1 MTASSSAAA
10 PKVAF
15 KTKDGREVSFT
26 RTGTRKTKKPAL
38 KQRLHAQQ
46 KANDLLLSSKEKWN
60 KKQVVE
66 LVKVLPSMDMDL
78 QKAVEH
84 VRSLKP
90 VARAKKVKPVV
101 ESTVVESST
110 VEKA

>member
-1 MTASSSAAA
+1 MTASSGAAA

-26 RTGTRKTKKPAL
+26 RTGARKTKKPAL

-46 KANDLLLSSKEKWN
+46 KANELLLSTKEKWN

-66 LVKVLPSMDMDL
+66 LVKVLPSMEMNL
-78 QKAVEH
+78 EKAVDH

-90 VARAKKVKPVV
+90 IPRAKKAKPVV
-101 ESTVVESST
+101 ESTAVESAT